1 LTTNFAWSSRLVMEY
16 IPCDKSFGWNW
27 WFLYILFQHIHSI
40 SFYSKLRRFNF
51 SFRIRC
57 YKL

>member
-27 WFLYILFQHIHSI
+27 WFFYTYFSI
-40 SFYSKLRRFNF
+40 FTRLVSIQN
-51 SFRIRC
+51 
-57 YKL
+57 